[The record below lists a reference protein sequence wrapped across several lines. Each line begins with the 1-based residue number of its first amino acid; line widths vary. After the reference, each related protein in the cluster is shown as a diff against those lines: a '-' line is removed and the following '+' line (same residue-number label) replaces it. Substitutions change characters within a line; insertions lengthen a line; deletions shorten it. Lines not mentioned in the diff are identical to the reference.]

1 MSPMSRSSLLSH
13 LPHPSRWLA
22 GGVLALVASVAL
34 AGPAHAGRRTV
45 LDPANDVVKQIGQ
58 DPQKPAA
65 NYAASDVTRFVTTF
79 TNTRLVLST
88 GVRNLP
94 KNYWAMLWEVQTD
107 AGTRYDID
115 LLKTGEVRFLI
126 RTGGIDVPCE
136 GMTRKADQLHSRV
149 TIAVPL
155 ACLGEPQTVRTGAGA
170 AATTRSL
177 GRIYTDDAQRAGTY
191 STAEL
196 ALGRTVKRG

>member
-1 MSPMSRSSLLSH
+1 VVASV
-13 LPHPSRWLA
+13 
-22 GGVLALVASVAL
+22 VLALTAALAL

-58 DPQKPAA
+58 EPQKAA
-65 NYAASDVTRFVTTF
+65 PHYDASDVTRFVTTL
-79 TNTRLVLST
+79 TQTRLVLST

-115 LLKTGEVRFLI
+115 LLKTGEVRFSV
-126 RTGGIDVPCE
+126 RTGGIEVPCE

-149 TIAVPL
+149 TVSLPL
-155 ACLGEPQTVRTGAGA
+155 SCLGEPTTVRTGAGA
-170 AATTRSL
+170 AASTRSL
-177 GRIYTDDAQRAGTY
+177 GRIYTDDAQRVGAY
-191 STAEL
+191 SGSEL